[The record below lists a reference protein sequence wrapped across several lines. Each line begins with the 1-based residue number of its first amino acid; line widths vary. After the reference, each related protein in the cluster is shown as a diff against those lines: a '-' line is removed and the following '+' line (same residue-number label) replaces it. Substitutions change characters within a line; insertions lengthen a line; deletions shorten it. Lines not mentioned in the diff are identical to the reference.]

1 MKSIHLKVDY
11 DEAVSMKRDSL
22 ILERELLQTIGHIK
36 TYNLLRKKEFMLK
49 NQIKKDL
56 GAIES
61 SLKQLTECLPIE
73 EIHMLPKKAETKI
86 KAQIMAPRERRV
98 IESKQSEVE
107 KELEDIKRKL
117 AMLG

>member
-1 MKSIHLKVDY
+1 
-11 DEAVSMKRDSL
+11 
-22 ILERELLQTIGHIK
+22 
-36 TYNLLRKKEFMLK
+36 
-49 NQIKKDL
+49 
-56 GAIES
+56 
-61 SLKQLTECLPIE
+61 
-73 EIHMLPKKAETKI
+73 MLPKKAETKI